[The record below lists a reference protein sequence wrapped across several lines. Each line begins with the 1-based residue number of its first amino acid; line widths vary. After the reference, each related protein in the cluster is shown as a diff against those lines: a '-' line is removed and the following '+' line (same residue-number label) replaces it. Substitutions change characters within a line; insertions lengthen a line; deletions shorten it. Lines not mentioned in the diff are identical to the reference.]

1 MYTTVTDPVRYYPDP
16 DPSREKKTG
25 FGHTTFEKS
34 PDSDPDLVLA
44 FPNFD
49 FHILLFSIKVN
60 IIDKLL
66 LFVQYIFQE
75 KFDFRGTL
83 NLNVKTGPDL
93 TIF

>member
-16 DPSREKKTG
+16 SCEKNPG

-66 LFVQYIFQE
+66 KQIICSIHIARKIRF
-75 KFDFRGTL
+75 
-83 NLNVKTGPDL
+83 
-93 TIF
+93 